1 MITRKS
7 FIGMSNEEWLSQRR
21 KTIGGS
27 DAGSLLGLNPYTSPY
42 ALWAEKTG
50 AIVPEDISDK
60 ESVRLGHDLED
71 YVAHRFSEETEKKVR
86 RDNNFVYNSEYPF
99 AHVQADRLIVGE
111 NAGLECKTT
120 SSFEILKKCRDGEY
134 PDTWYA
140 QCIHGMM
147 VTGADRWY
155 LAVLVFGHGFFWF
168 TIDRNQDEINAL
180 AAAEKDY
187 WCLVETKTPP
197 PVDGMDS
204 TEQAL
209 KTIYRDSDGSKVDLL
224 PLSVEISTY
233 IAAKKQRDDLE
244 KIIQEQQNRI
254 CSYMGAAEAGTC
266 SNYKVSWKS
275 QQRKTFDHKRFQN
288 DNPNVPLDSYYNVS
302 TARPFKITEV
312 SKN

>member
-1 MITRKS
+1 MSREIWLEHRKKS
-7 FIGMSNEEWLSQRR
+7 
-21 KTIGGS
+21 IGGS

-60 ESVRLGHDLED
+60 EAVRLGNDLEQ
-71 YVAHRFSEETEKKVR
+71 YVAERFCEETGKKVQR
-86 RDNNFVYNSEYPF
+86 CNAILHNDQYIF
-99 AHVQADRLIVGE
+99 AHANPDRMVVGE
-111 NAGLECKTT
+111 NSGMECKTT
-120 SSFEILKKCRDGEY
+120 SSFDVLKKCRDGEY

-140 QCIHGMM
+140 QCTHYMM
-147 VTGADRWY
+147 VTGAERWY

-168 TIDRNQDEINAL
+168 TIERNQDEINAL
-180 AAAEKDY
+180 AAEEKDF
-187 WCLVETKTPP
+187 WSLVETKIQP
-197 PVDGMDS
+197 PVDGMES
-204 TEQAL
+204 TEKAL

-233 IAAKKQRDDLE
+233 LAAKKQRDDLE

-275 QQRKTFDHKRFQN
+275 QQRKTFDRKRFQN
-288 DNPNVPLDSYYNVS
+288 DNPSVPLDSYYNVS